1 MGVFSG
7 PELVTAGLVFGYD
20 SGSVMKSWRGAPAT
34 NLFTETNLNNWSK
47 SATVA
52 TSNFVAP
59 FDITT
64 YLVEDDNASAWES
77 IDRNVTVANDSASYT
92 LSLFVRK
99 TYGGV
104 SARLGFNSGFDTG
117 GTTVAVNQ
125 RFNSDTGVA
134 TNGIVID
141 YGDWWYW
148 YFTIT
153 NNSSGNTNLYCS
165 FYPATGPYNSSD
177 ASSAVGTAV
186 VGGFMLV
193 AGSTAARFV
202 AGARSN
208 TQVLLDQTRLNT
220 ITAASLTYA
229 SDGTFS
235 FNGSSNLLTIPEN
248 SIFNTQTPTVEV
260 WVKTN
265 ATTQNGFF
273 FEKGDVNTQY
283 ALFQEGSNIVWRQTT
298 NVGSLTAT
306 AASYINTSQYAQI
319 VGTYTAGD
327 RRIYVNGVQVA
338 ADTLSYTIPTNTS
351 GCSVGVYGGATGS
364 RGYYFN
370 GTIGAVRVYNRALT
384 EAEVRRNFNALRGR
398 FGI

>member
-7 PELVTAGLVFGYD
+7 PELVTSGLVFGYD

-52 TSNFVAP
+52 TSSFVAP

-77 IDRNVTVANDSASYT
+77 IDRNVTVPNDSSSYT

-104 SARLGFNSGFDTG
+104 SARLGFNSGFNTG

-202 AGARSN
+202 AGTRSN
-208 TQVLLDQTRLNT
+208 TQALLDMAKLNT
-220 ITAASLTYA
+220 ITASSLTYA
-229 SDGTFS
+229 SDETFS
-235 FNGSSNLLTIPEN
+235 FNGTSNLLTIPEN
-248 SIFNTQTPTVEV
+248 SVFNTQTPTVEV

-265 ATTQNGFF
+265 SLNQNGFF
-273 FEKGDVNTQY
+273 FEKGNVNTQY
-283 ALFQEGSNIVWRQTT
+283 ALFQESTNIVWRHTT
-298 NVGSLTAT
+298 NVGSLTAPT
-306 AASYINTSQYAQI
+306 ASYINTAQYAQI

-327 RRIYVNGVQVA
+327 RRIYVNGIQVA
-338 ADTLSYTIPTNTS
+338 SDTLNYTIPTNTG
-351 GCSVGVYGGATGS
+351 GCSIGVYGGATGG

-370 GTIGAVRVYNRALT
+370 GALAIVRVYNRALSA
-384 EAEVRRNFNALRGR
+384 AEVQQNFNSLRGR